1 MMALYITEK
10 EVASLLDMRNALTAL
25 EEAFAARARGDA
37 GNLPRRR
44 LPLNGGTYHIMAASW
59 PSKGVAGHKS
69 YTASRK
75 GAAFHVMLYDTS
87 GAGLL
92 AVIEANR
99 LGQVRTGAASGVAT
113 KHMARPDATVAA
125 VIGSGYQAETQ
136 LEAVAAVRKLKGAR
150 VFSRTSEHR
159 EAFAKKMSARLGFPV
174 TAATNA
180 QECVKGADIIVTV
193 TNSAEPVL
201 TGDMLAPGMHI
212 NAAGSNSW
220 LRRELDTAAVARC
233 GTVVVDDLDQTKVEC
248 GELMRAADS
257 GHFSWDRAYQL
268 DKIVAGQV
276 KGRASHDEITLFE
289 SQGIALEDIAVG
301 ERVYRLAVER
311 GMGVALPG

>member
-1 MMALYITEK
+1 MAIYLTES
-10 EVASLLDMRNALTAL
+10 EVGDLLDMRLALDAL
-25 EEAFAARARGDA
+25 DDAFKARARGEA
-37 GNLPRRR
+37 FNLPRRR
-44 LPLNGGTYHIMAASW
+44 LPVASGTYHLMAASW
-59 PSKGVAGHKS
+59 PARGVVGHKS

-75 GAAFHVMLYDTS
+75 GAAFHVMLYDAA

-99 LGQVRTGAASGVAT
+99 LGQVRTGAASGLAT
-113 KHMARPDATVAA
+113 RYMARDDAAVAA

-136 LEAVAAVRKLKGAR
+136 LEAVAAVRKLTAAR
-150 VFSRTSEHR
+150 VYSRTPEKR
-159 EAFAKKMSARLGFPV
+159 AAFAAKMSARLGIPV
-174 TAATNA
+174 TASASA
-180 QECVKGADIIVTV
+180 AECARGALIVITM

-201 TGDMLAPGMHI
+201 TGDMLEPGMHV

-233 GTVVVDDLDQTKVEC
+233 GTVVVDDMEQAKLEC

-257 GHFSWDRAYQL
+257 GHFSWDKAVQL
-268 DKIVAGQV
+268 DQVVSGQRQGR
-276 KGRASHDEITLFE
+276 KGRDEITLFE
-289 SQGIALEDIAVG
+289 SQGIALEDIAVA

-311 GMGVALPG
+311 GLGTKLP